1 MDGFLHEN
9 HRGGPTMTLLNMI
22 SVLGVLNLLNLLNMP
37 KEASL
42 ACWALLWKTH
52 WLHNSFQHAN
62 FYTASFVSKLLLW
75 EKRDHSKIGGQI
87 QQVHLQ
93 KPQTLLSLNWLV
105 KPKSR
110 IQSWKLPKNPHS
122 AIKTNTQFSVI
133 SLFYFVFSSSCP
145 FCIGN
150 FFFFFF
156 QRIKE
161 KENFVC
167 FSIFP
172 WSMIWEL
179 FILFSKTFLLCAFLA
194 K

>member
-22 SVLGVLNLLNLLNMP
+22 SVLGMLNLLNVLNMP

-93 KPQTLLSLNWLV
+93 KPQTLPSLNWLV
-105 KPKSR
+105 DPKSG
-110 IQSWKLPKNPHS
+110 IHTWKLPKNPHS
-122 AIKTNTQFSVI
+122 ANTQLSVI
-133 SLFYFVFSSSCP
+133 SLFYFIFSSSCP
-145 FCIGN
+145 FFMGN
-150 FFFFFF
+150 FLFFFF

-167 FSIFP
+167 FSILVNDLRIIH
-172 WSMIWEL
+172 S
-179 FILFSKTFLLCAFLA
+179 FSKTFHLCPFLA